1 MTMIDHYDDDYDE
14 VTHTVD
20 GLELGTP
27 FGDATVGYR
36 AECECGWQGEWRDCV
51 TVARWDGQL
60 HRDGAV
66 PPADDLDGLVTGLLD
81 LQDDLAAVV
90 MWLAENWSAHL
101 PKLGWHSRSGS
112 GDRSVPAVKVHGCG
126 SLAEVAEAAG
136 LLGVVPT
143 DDPAPNTYGY
153 RLRRAVRRFGRVE
166 IEIFANLD
174 EATGDTP

>member
-1 MTMIDHYDDDYDE
+1 MTMIDHYDDYDE

-51 TVARWDGQL
+51 TVARQDGQV

-66 PPADDLDGLVTGLLD
+66 PPGDLDELVTGLLD

-112 GDRSVPAVKVHGCG
+112 GDRDVPAVKVHGCG
-126 SLAEVAEAAG
+126 DLEGVAEAAG
-136 LLGVVPT
+136 SLGVVPT

-153 RLRRAVRRFGRVE
+153 CLRRAVRRFGRVE
-166 IEIFANLD
+166 VEVFANLD
-174 EATGDTP
+174 ETTGNRP